1 MVLLGPPGGGK
12 GTQAVRLAAAFKVPH
27 IATGDLFRA
36 EIAQETELGKLAN
49 SFIAQGN
56 LVPDHVVIGMV
67 RGRLAQEDCS
77 EGFVLDGFPR
87 TVEQA
92 EQVDEILAGLQRPIQ
107 VAVDLEVPDDV
118 IVERAAGRQLCSQCG
133 TIYHVVAKPPKV
145 AGICDVCGGELYSR
159 EDDQPE
165 TVRHRLKVYHSLT
178 APVIEFYRADGL
190 LQTVDGVGTPD
201 EIFDRIYA
209 KVETVCYN

>member
-12 GTQAVRLAAAFKVPH
+12 GTQAVRLAAAFNVPH

-67 RGRLAQEDCS
+67 RGRLAQDDCD
-77 EGFVLDGFPR
+77 GFVLDGFPR

-118 IVERAAGRQLCSQCG
+118 IIERAAGRQLCSQCG
-133 TIYHVVAKPPKV
+133 TIYHTVAKPPHV
-145 AGICDVCGGELYSR
+145 AGICDKCGGELYSR

-165 TVRHRLKVYHSLT
+165 TVRHRLHVYHRLT
-178 APVIEFYRADGL
+178 APVIGYYRASGL

-201 EIFDRIYA
+201 KIFDRIYA

>member
-49 SFIAQGN
+49 SFIAKGN

-67 RGRLAQEDCS
+67 RGRLAQDDCCD
-77 EGFVLDGFPR
+77 GFVLDGFPR

-107 VAVDLEVPDDV
+107 VAVDLEVPDEV
-118 IVERAAGRQLCSQCG
+118 IVDRAAGRQLCSKCG
-133 TIYHVVAKPPKV
+133 SIYHVVAKPSKV

-165 TVRHRLKVYHSLT
+165 TVRHRLKVYHNLT

-209 KVETVCYN
+209 KVESVCYN

>member
-1 MVLLGPPGGGK
+1 M
-12 GTQAVRLAAAFKVPH
+12 RLAAAFKVPH

-67 RGRLAQEDCS
+67 RGRLAQDDCA

-92 EQVDEILAGLQRPIQ
+92 QQVDEILAGLQRPIQ
-107 VAVDLEVPDDV
+107 VAVDLEVPDEV
-118 IVERAAGRQLCSQCG
+118 IVERAAGRQLCSSCG
-133 TIYHVVAKPPKV
+133 AIYHVVAKPPKV

-178 APVIEFYRADGL
+178 APVIEFYRDAGI
-190 LQTVDGVGTPD
+190 LQTVNGVGTPD

-209 KVETVCYN
+209 KVEMVCYN